1 MNSNL
6 NEHEEKVKKPITVS
20 WQDGDTT
27 HVQTT
32 VIHKRV
38 PSAGVILLTAFTFT
52 VIGVFIA
59 SIVFLARFTE
69 IKTIMSAI
77 TGSAETRATQSP
89 GHEAEFTPVPNEP
102 TSNMPL
108 VTVEP
113 NGNRNQQLP
122 MTGSSSL
129 SELYDNSVD
138 GVVIVENHSRD
149 TQKPTHSN
157 LAGIGTGFI
166 ISKDGYILTN
176 AHVVSDAKAVWI
188 TLHDSTRVK
197 AELIGSD
204 VGTDIAVLK
213 ISVNKELLPL
223 PIGDSSTVKTGDFV
237 FAIGHPTGEELSFT
251 ATFGMVGAVDRA
263 IVIDGVRNRFIQ
275 IDAAINPGNSG
286 GPLLNIEGSLIGINT
301 AVDARAEGIGFAIP
315 INKARRVM
323 ADLMGQGRV
332 APLWLGL
339 MAEDLDSRMAM
350 ALGLKEARGVL
361 VGAVFE
367 GTPAAKAGI
376 EPGDIIESINASPV
390 RDRRDYINV
399 LRNQTGGESLR
410 LSLRRGEKVLALDV
424 TPVPFEDDTARKLM
438 ERRWGLAV
446 REGKQGLVI
455 QSVRPDGP
463 AAFLR
468 KGDLITGVG
477 GMRVKNM
484 SELLQA
490 FRKER
495 LAGQV
500 LLQVVRGDRGYYARL
515 VL

>member
-6 NEHEEKVKKPITVS
+6 NKHEEKEKKPITVS

-38 PSAGVILLTAFTFT
+38 PSAGVILLTEFTFT

-149 TQKPTHSN
+149 TQKPTDSN

-188 TLHDSTRVK
+188 TLHDSTKVK

-263 IVIDGVRNRFIQ
+263 IVIDGVRNHFIQ

-286 GPLLNIEGSLIGINT
+286 GPLFSMDGNVIGVNSAKTVTASVDEYGQPISAEGLGFSLPINEAMRTAKQLIENGSVQRPGIGVSVV
-301 AVDARAEGIGFAIP
+301 AVDEARAEKYNIP
-315 INKARRVM
+315 
-323 ADLMGQGRV
+323 QG
-332 APLWLGL
+332 L
-339 MAEDLDSRMAM
+339 
-350 ALGLKEARGVL
+350 L
-361 VGAVFE
+361 VYTVTKDGP
-367 GTPAAKAGI
+367 GHKAGLYAD
-376 EPGDIIESINASPV
+376 DIITEYDGTAATDNDSFV
-390 RDRRDYINV
+390 DY
-399 LRNQTGGESLR
+399 
-410 LSLRRGEKVLALDV
+410 LRRKAVGDTVKIRYWRDGEYYECIITV
-424 TPVPFEDDTARKLM
+424 
-438 ERRWGLAV
+438 
-446 REGKQGLVI
+446 
-455 QSVRPDGP
+455 
-463 AAFLR
+463 
-468 KGDLITGVG
+468 GDLNSIGSEILDDAYG
-477 GMRVKNM
+477 GSK
-484 SELLQA
+484 
-490 FRKER
+490 F
-495 LAGQV
+495 GF
-500 LLQVVRGDRGYYARL
+500 
-515 VL
+515 

>member
-6 NEHEEKVKKPITVS
+6 NKHEEKEKKPITVS

-59 SIVFLARFTE
+59 SIVFFARFTE

-89 GHEAEFTPVPNEP
+89 GHETETTPEPNEP
-102 TSNMPL
+102 TSNMPF

-122 MTGSSSL
+122 MTGSNSL

-149 TQKPTHSN
+149 TQKPTDSN

-188 TLHDSTRVK
+188 TLHDSTKVK

-286 GPLLNIEGSLIGINT
+286 GPLINT
-301 AVDARAEGIGFAIP
+301 RAQ
-315 INKARRVM
+315 V
-323 ADLMGQGRV
+323 
-332 APLWLGL
+332 
-339 MAEDLDSRMAM
+339 LDSENQPVAGLFAVGNAAGGLFYDDYVGGAQLTSAAVFGMAAADFIARYSSQQPASRAACSRPASAPNRFITP
-350 ALGLKEARGVL
+350 ALGCA
-361 VGAVFE
+361 
-367 GTPAAKAGI
+367 GTATK
-376 EPGDIIESINASPV
+376 DHS
-390 RDRRDYINV
+390 
-399 LRNQTGGESLR
+399 
-410 LSLRRGEKVLALDV
+410 
-424 TPVPFEDDTARKLM
+424 
-438 ERRWGLAV
+438 
-446 REGKQGLVI
+446 
-455 QSVRPDGP
+455 
-463 AAFLR
+463 
-468 KGDLITGVG
+468 
-477 GMRVKNM
+477 
-484 SELLQA
+484 
-490 FRKER
+490 
-495 LAGQV
+495 
-500 LLQVVRGDRGYYARL
+500 
-515 VL
+515 

>member
-149 TQKPTHSN
+149 TQKPMDSN

-166 ISKDGYILTN
+166 ISKM
-176 AHVVSDAKAVWI
+176 
-188 TLHDSTRVK
+188 
-197 AELIGSD
+197 
-204 VGTDIAVLK
+204 
-213 ISVNKELLPL
+213 
-223 PIGDSSTVKTGDFV
+223 
-237 FAIGHPTGEELSFT
+237 
-251 ATFGMVGAVDRA
+251 ATFLQMRMSYPMQK
-263 IVIDGVRNRFIQ
+263 RF
-275 IDAAINPGNSG
+275 G
-286 GPLLNIEGSLIGINT
+286 
-301 AVDARAEGIGFAIP
+301 
-315 INKARRVM
+315 
-323 ADLMGQGRV
+323 
-332 APLWLGL
+332 
-339 MAEDLDSRMAM
+339 
-350 ALGLKEARGVL
+350 
-361 VGAVFE
+361 
-367 GTPAAKAGI
+367 
-376 EPGDIIESINASPV
+376 
-390 RDRRDYINV
+390 
-399 LRNQTGGESLR
+399 
-410 LSLRRGEKVLALDV
+410 
-424 TPVPFEDDTARKLM
+424 
-438 ERRWGLAV
+438 
-446 REGKQGLVI
+446 
-455 QSVRPDGP
+455 
-463 AAFLR
+463 
-468 KGDLITGVG
+468 
-477 GMRVKNM
+477 
-484 SELLQA
+484 
-490 FRKER
+490 
-495 LAGQV
+495 
-500 LLQVVRGDRGYYARL
+500 
-515 VL
+515 